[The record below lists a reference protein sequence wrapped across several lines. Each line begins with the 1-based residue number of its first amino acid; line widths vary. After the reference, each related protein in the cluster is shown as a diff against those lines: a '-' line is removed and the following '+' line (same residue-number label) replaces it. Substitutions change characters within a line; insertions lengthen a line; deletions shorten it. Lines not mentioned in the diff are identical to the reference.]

1 MADGKQSSER
11 VQDAAQTIHE
21 LRAQR
26 REELP
31 RDERA
36 VESFMH
42 GVGRPRTIAIVVAFV
57 VIWVALNVLLRPHH
71 QTFDDTPF
79 ALLNLISQLLSLMLV
94 IGVLS
99 AQNTQSTID
108 QERAR
113 LMLQLAIVQDKKI
126 SEVLEMLGARDQ
138 SRRPTNLHEAAE
150 ALKEAERQETEKQ
163 EQSPKS

>member
-1 MADGKQSSER
+1 
-11 VQDAAQTIHE
+11 
-21 LRAQR
+21 
-26 REELP
+26 
-31 RDERA
+31 
-36 VESFMH
+36 MH

-57 VIWVALNVLLRPHH
+57 VIWVAANVLLHPHG
-71 QTFDDTPF
+71 QSFDDNPF
-79 ALLNLISQLLSLMLV
+79 GLLNLISHLLSLMLV

-126 SEVLEMLGARDQ
+126 SQVLEMLGARDQ
-138 SRRPTNLHEAAE
+138 SREPADVHEAAE

-163 EQSPKS
+163 EQPPKS